1 MEADSKINVTKEV
14 EEAMDSAK
22 NPKDLSEAKKD
33 AQNLADL
40 KSELFD
46 SEVKIRN
53 LNSDINADS
62 KEKIVRPY
70 KAIQSETKEAK
81 ESSNIG
87 LNTSQPKPEF
97 EDKSPQKEIAE
108 TETRPDQI
116 KEVADLEGKDKA
128 NNKNE
133 KAPQESEQ
141 KFKEMT
147 SDKTVL
153 EESKA
158 IAEQK
163 IEVLEQKNENKI
175 ADAKAE
181 KGDVTKKEEAVQ
193 PEVEAGSS
201 SISTSK
207 EVEGIAKA
215 EKEAEEKEVR
225 EQLLNDMI
233 GKMME
238 IQKIEKEI
246 AAQEKTA
253 LEESKAMTEQ
263 KIEVPD
269 LEDKYK
275 ALEESRQ
282 QLQEMILGKPT
293 LEASEAIN
301 NEVKS
306 KAEKIEQKI
315 EDLAQKHENEIA
327 DAKAEKGD
335 VTLQEVL
342 KNVKVETDEFIATAM
357 KIEFGASISDI
368 LMKSPDVG
376 LHAGNVLL
384 GSPDK
389 DGKIDKSAQINSTK
403 TLLNMAEGKL
413 KIQTID
419 KKMKEFEL
427 SQLEKLKAAGG
438 KVDDKAINKLKEEV
452 HNLEEQVAHSQANV
466 GRVEADIID
475 LQKN

>member
-1 MEADSKINVTKEV
+1 
-14 EEAMDSAK
+14 
-22 NPKDLSEAKKD
+22 
-33 AQNLADL
+33 
-40 KSELFD
+40 
-46 SEVKIRN
+46 
-53 LNSDINADS
+53 
-62 KEKIVRPY
+62 
-70 KAIQSETKEAK
+70 
-81 ESSNIG
+81 
-87 LNTSQPKPEF
+87 
-97 EDKSPQKEIAE
+97 
-108 TETRPDQI
+108 
-116 KEVADLEGKDKA
+116 
-128 NNKNE
+128 
-133 KAPQESEQ
+133 
-141 KFKEMT
+141 
-147 SDKTVL
+147 
-153 EESKA
+153 
-158 IAEQK
+158 
-163 IEVLEQKNENKI
+163 
-175 ADAKAE
+175 
-181 KGDVTKKEEAVQ
+181 
-193 PEVEAGSS
+193 
-201 SISTSK
+201 
-207 EVEGIAKA
+207 
-215 EKEAEEKEVR
+215 
-225 EQLLNDMI
+225 MI
-233 GKMME
+233 GKMIE
-238 IQKIEKEI
+238 IQKMEKEI
-246 AAQEKTA
+246 AAQKKTA

-269 LEDKYK
+269 QKNEKEIVDAKTANLEDKYK

-342 KNVKVETDEFIATAM
+342 KNVKDETDKFIATEM

-384 GSPDK
+384 GSSDK
-389 DGKIDKSAQINSTK
+389 ADKTDKSAQINSTK

-466 GRVEADIID
+466 GRVEADIIE